1 MLSKDL
7 KNKEGYNMNIIE
19 EKVEN
24 TEVTFSEIYEL
35 FIKRILPGKEK
46 NLFNDNDAMKLSK
59 TEKNKFRIKGSFLV
73 DLFYEKEKVN
83 APILV
88 SFENNNKKNIYKIC
102 TQKYFDK
109 KYNEMNFTNPILEID
124 NEFKNYDPKDFDL
137 FNEFDKNKIFKIFE
151 KNGDAYDDLY
161 SKKVERGVECY
172 PTSLTPNFQYYFEY
186 PKTCCKM
193 EFELSSERLQIINWI
208 FNFKKEKIHSFFG
221 PYGSGK
227 TTTLLLGK
235 NKYDNL
241 CYLNLSALNVYKD
254 NLIIWKYEILLKEF
268 YNLFYAQ
275 EQKVEDSLNL
285 SNDNL
290 KQNEK
295 IDDKEEM
302 LNTGEDSENIK
313 NENKE
318 IKKNEKFEEYEKMIY
333 ADENKR
339 ELVSEEISS
348 IKEDENINEIKNNNE
363 YEDTEKHEDIT
374 TLNNESL
381 KNNNKY
387 EINIE
392 KIKNKKMNNF
402 KEIKQIDEIKNKE
415 DINNKEIN
423 NNGEYQERSK
433 TEVHSAKDEKM
444 KNEKEDAFTEIKE
457 IILKSNNFWE
467 AIYLSIDFCI
477 KKKIKS
483 IFILDQYKEETDPN
497 FKVYKDIKGCIN
509 KENNESVKLVIASST
524 NNQDIR
530 NFIIQKYIDK
540 LKKNTFINDYHYI
553 QSIFKISDELLN
565 NLSDLKKNIFE
576 EYFSYIPSYYY
587 IIYDSKEED
596 INKTLDNTKKI
607 ITDDI
612 ELFYKNNTISFDNL
626 SFIIKNI
633 PKIGV
638 HLGKNQEDIPEKIDG
653 DIIKK
658 LINILPIKYFFLEI
672 KDDSII
678 NIEFYFNLAKI
689 CFLEYILTKI
699 IKSFE
704 QPKLPIPE
712 RTLGDFLELLTIEY
726 FKHNSNEKIDQI
738 AKVDSIWNMNKA
750 EGFDI
755 NKINEN
761 NILLIQ
767 SDEKAK
773 YIDFGFILNGEE
785 LILAQCKKAL
795 SSKPKDYITIKK
807 ISNYQ
812 KDIYNSFKEHFNCEI
827 KKIKLFYITG
837 IYFTNRDKNAFI
849 SWSKKNISFKT
860 LEKIT
865 NENNIPLVFLDM
877 EKKNLLIKNGNDN
890 NSFDISTITNDF
902 SAIRDEELFDYVKI
916 NKINEELENIF
927 KGIKEQTKI
936 QELKFNQKAEIVENI
951 DEEGIK
957 IYGKRNKKRN

>member
-1 MLSKDL
+1 
-7 KNKEGYNMNIIE
+7 
-19 EKVEN
+19 
-24 TEVTFSEIYEL
+24 
-35 FIKRILPGKEK
+35 
-46 NLFNDNDAMKLSK
+46 
-59 TEKNKFRIKGSFLV
+59 
-73 DLFYEKEKVN
+73 
-83 APILV
+83 
-88 SFENNNKKNIYKIC
+88 
-102 TQKYFDK
+102 
-109 KYNEMNFTNPILEID
+109 
-124 NEFKNYDPKDFDL
+124 
-137 FNEFDKNKIFKIFE
+137 
-151 KNGDAYDDLY
+151 
-161 SKKVERGVECY
+161 
-172 PTSLTPNFQYYFEY
+172 
-186 PKTCCKM
+186 
-193 EFELSSERLQIINWI
+193 
-208 FNFKKEKIHSFFG
+208 
-221 PYGSGK
+221 
-227 TTTLLLGK
+227 
-235 NKYDNL
+235 
-241 CYLNLSALNVYKD
+241 
-254 NLIIWKYEILLKEF
+254 
-268 YNLFYAQ
+268 
-275 EQKVEDSLNL
+275 
-285 SNDNL
+285 
-290 KQNEK
+290 
-295 IDDKEEM
+295 
-302 LNTGEDSENIK
+302 
-313 NENKE
+313 
-318 IKKNEKFEEYEKMIY
+318 
-333 ADENKR
+333 
-339 ELVSEEISS
+339 
-348 IKEDENINEIKNNNE
+348 
-363 YEDTEKHEDIT
+363 
-374 TLNNESL
+374 
-381 KNNNKY
+381 
-387 EINIE
+387 
-392 KIKNKKMNNF
+392 
-402 KEIKQIDEIKNKE
+402 
-415 DINNKEIN
+415 
-423 NNGEYQERSK
+423 
-433 TEVHSAKDEKM
+433 M

-509 KENNESVKLVIASST
+509 KENNESVKLVVASST

-658 LINILPIKYFFLEI
+658 LMNILPIKYFFLDI

-795 SSKPKDYITIKK
+795 SSKPKDYI
-807 ISNYQ
+807 
-812 KDIYNSFKEHFNCEI
+812 
-827 KKIKLFYITG
+827 
-837 IYFTNRDKNAFI
+837 KNAFI

-877 EKKNLLIKNGNDN
+877 ETKNLLIKNGNDN

-957 IYGKRNKKRN
+957 IYEKEIKREINKEKKINIKVQNPIFLSNINPDILTTFKIGIKENYFHTIIIKMKKWRLRK